1 MEGGNVVNLAIN
13 LNGQPPLQTYVKP
26 CAEPHIILRS
36 IDLGASEVITTYEE
50 LSSYNT
56 VGSPFSIPKAALS
69 LAGFLPRFCKDSY
82 RSLEEQLRAF
92 GCGIEVTL
100 LSAIPAGSGLG
111 TSSLLASTVLGA
123 LSDFCGLGWDKTEIG
138 HRTLVLEQLLTT
150 GGGWQDQYG
159 GLLPATDGARIRSE
173 SGCALPAWRPLSTAR
188 LPRVPPIILYRHHTH
203 GEDDTRRDS
212 APYVP
217 QRARRTAATARD
229 EGTRTGSMPAPTRPL
244 WKHSQNRLTT
254 SASATNCLAQVAVA
268 ISTWW
273 LRMLKLRHAYAAYS
287 TRIARMTRLAS

>member
-69 LAGFLPRFCKDSY
+69 LAGFLPRFCKDS
-82 RSLEEQLRAF
+82 
-92 GCGIEVTL
+92 
-100 LSAIPAGSGLG
+100 
-111 TSSLLASTVLGA
+111 VLGA

-159 GLLPATDGARIRSE
+159 GLLPGIKLLQTERGFSQSPDVRY
-173 SGCALPAWRPLSTAR
+173 LPGDLFQQPDYPLRKA
-188 LPRVPPIILYRHHTH
+188 
-203 GEDDTRRDS
+203 
-212 APYVP
+212 
-217 QRARRTAATARD
+217 
-229 EGTRTGSMPAPTRPL
+229 
-244 WKHSQNRLTT
+244 
-254 SASATNCLAQVAVA
+254 
-268 ISTWW
+268 
-273 LRMLKLRHAYAAYS
+273 
-287 TRIARMTRLAS
+287 